1 MMMKLI
7 YHSSAKLMMKFIDY
21 CEKMESMDLLP
32 NFLINA
38 KEYSVLNQPNILL
51 ICKKSQKNVQED
63 NQANN

>member
-1 MMMKLI
+1 
-7 YHSSAKLMMKFIDY
+7 MMKFIDY
-21 CEKMESMDLLP
+21 YEKMESMDLLP